1 MLAAECF
8 TCQCSGSRGRYNSVT
23 ARASPVYIASSRPA
37 RATGE
42 TVLGEEEKEAEE
54 EGEEEKEEGEKEE
67 DMEELQ
73 VFLG

>member
-1 MLAAECF
+1 M
-8 TCQCSGSRGRYNSVT
+8 T

-54 EGEEEKEEGEKEE
+54 QQEEQQEEEKQEEQQKEK
-67 DMEELQ
+67 
-73 VFLG
+73 

>member
-1 MLAAECF
+1 M
-8 TCQCSGSRGRYNSVT
+8 T